1 MSGVLITAGYALD
14 AVADVPL
21 GHLPEAV
28 QARAARAERITA
40 LTLAAAGAVLAAARL
55 VPEGSTGPSPG
66 IGVVLGTA
74 FGCFLSNAAYQE
86 RFADG
91 GPAAASPR
99 IFAAT
104 VSNAAAGELAIAY
117 RLAGPGVTL
126 AAGAASGLAALGHA
140 SDLLRAGQA
149 DALVAG
155 GVDALGAPLARW
167 LAEGG
172 LPAGR
177 PPAEAAVLLVL
188 EAPTFARERGAPVL
202 GVVLGHA
209 TGFEPAPSGEDAG
222 NGLAGVVTA
231 ALEEADV
238 RPPDIALVVSAAPP
252 ALARLEAHALAR
264 ALGPARPRIM
274 SPKDTY
280 GETFGAAGPLGLLT
294 GLGEEPS
301 GAPVLVLDVCASGHV
316 AALVA
321 RGCQP

>member
-1 MSGVLITAGYALD
+1 MITAGHALA
-14 AVADVPL
+14 AVNDVPL
-21 GHLPEAV
+21 GHLPQAV
-28 QARAARAERITA
+28 QARAARSERITA
-40 LTLAAAGAVLAAARL
+40 LTLAAAGAALAAARL
-55 VPEGSTGPSPG
+55 ATDGSAAPSPR

-74 FGCFLSNAAYQE
+74 FGCFLSNAAYQQ
-86 RFADG
+86 RFAEG
-91 GPAAASPR
+91 GQAAASPR

-126 AAGAASGLAALGHA
+126 TAGAASGLGALGHA

-149 DALVAG
+149 DALVSG

-172 LPAGR
+172 LAAGR
-177 PPAEAAVLLVL
+177 APVEAAVLLVL
-188 EAPTFARERGAPVL
+188 EAPTFARERGAPAL

-209 TGFEPAPSGEDAG
+209 TGFEPAPSDADAG
-222 NGLAGVVTA
+222 EALAGAVTA
-231 ALEEADV
+231 ALDESDV
-238 RPPDIALVVSAAPP
+238 RPADIALVVSAAPP
-252 ALARLEAHALAR
+252 ALARLEEHALAA
-264 ALGPARPRIM
+264 ALGGARPRIL
-274 SPKDTY
+274 SPKETY

-294 GLGEEPS
+294 ALGEAPD

-321 RGCQP
+321 RGPPS